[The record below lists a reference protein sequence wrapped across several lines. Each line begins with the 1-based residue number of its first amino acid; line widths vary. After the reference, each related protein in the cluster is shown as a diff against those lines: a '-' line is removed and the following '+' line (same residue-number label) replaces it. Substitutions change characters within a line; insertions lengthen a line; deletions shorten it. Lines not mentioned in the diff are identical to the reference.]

1 MHKGKKK
8 KKKYIYN
15 TVTSSARVG
24 SHHYCFV
31 QYLTVNNYAFDC
43 FYIYIYNLYIIFSS
57 GIGDFQK
64 IVGSFIEVVDN
75 VSKEVEKEK
84 MKV

>member
-1 MHKGKKK
+1 MH
-8 KKKYIYN
+8 KKYIYN
-15 TVTSSARVG
+15 TVTSSAHVG

-43 FYIYIYNLYIIFSS
+43 FFIYIIYIWFFSS